1 MTMIIR
7 RNEMKVEKKE
17 KPRGG
22 DGIVTYTYYLESDT
36 EKNARMLAE
45 MAFPPGASIGYHQHE
60 NETEYYIVHS
70 GNGIVNDNG
79 KEVPVK
85 SGDVVVTGDGESHSI
100 KNTGT
105 EPLIVS
111 AIIITH

>member
-22 DGIVTYTYYLESDT
+22 DGIVTYTHYLAPDT

-45 MAFPPGASIGYHQHE
+45 MWFPPGASIGYHQHE
-60 NETEYYIVHS
+60 NDTEYYIVHS
-70 GNGIVNDNG
+70 GSGIVSDNG
-79 KEVPVK
+79 KEVPIK
-85 SGDVVVTGDGESHSI
+85 SGDVMVTGDGASHSI

-105 EPLIVS
+105 EPLVVS
-111 AIIITH
+111 AIIVTH